1 MESATRIITGIYMQR
16 IGPAPASTGSGARR
30 ESVQEFIAYFYE
42 LVRDDAG
49 VVCALDR
56 AVKERYGKRHD

>member
-1 MESATRIITGIYMQR
+1 MTRIYTPLVC
-16 IGPAPASTGSGARR
+16 PAPAGGTTTTATATARR

-42 LVRDDAG
+42 FVRDDAG

-56 AVKERYGKRHD
+56 AVKERYGARRD